1 MQRWKSE
8 AKSARPATDCRAM
21 IGQVDLHLHSI
32 FSDGQFSPS
41 ELVAMALERNLLVM
55 AITDHDTTDG
65 IDEALDAAR
74 GAELK
79 VIPGVEISADVPH
92 EEVHLLGYYL
102 DHHHPALQGK
112 LRAMR
117 DARLQRAKGM
127 LARLAALGFPL
138 PWEMVAELAGEG
150 SIGRPHIARAMLKMG
165 HVASIDEAFALYIGR
180 NGPAYVERYRIS
192 PLDAVSLVKLAR
204 GLPVLA
210 HPLKVT
216 QFLPELAEGGLVG
229 LEVYYNGYSPEDI
242 RELAT
247 LARKFDLI
255 PTGGSDFHG
264 PGVLGIVGM
273 GGVWVPVESVERL
286 RALAKKST

>member
-1 MQRWKSE
+1 
-8 AKSARPATDCRAM
+8 M
-21 IGQVDLHLHSI
+21 ISRVDLHLHSTA
-32 FSDGQFSPS
+32 SDGQYSPS
-41 ELVAMALERNLLVM
+41 ELVAMALERDLLVI
-55 AITDHDTTDG
+55 AITDHDTTEG
-65 IDEALDAAR
+65 IDEALEAAR
-74 GAELK
+74 GTGLE
-79 VIPGVEISADVPH
+79 VIPGVEISCDVPH

-127 LARLAALGFPL
+127 LAKLAALGFPL

-150 SIGRPHIARAMLKMG
+150 SVGRPHVARAMVKMG
-165 HVASIDEAFALYIGR
+165 YVVSNSEAFDLYIGR
-180 NGPAYVERYRIS
+180 NGPAYVERYKIS
-192 PLDAVSLVKLAR
+192 PLDAVSLVKVAR
-204 GLPVLA
+204 GWPVLA

-216 QFLPELAEGGLVG
+216 HFLPELVEGGLVG

-242 RELAT
+242 RELAA

-264 PGVLGIVGM
+264 PDVLDTVEM
-273 GGVWVPVESVERL
+273 GGVWVPMESVERL
-286 RALAKKST
+286 RALAKKMRT